1 MSKPQAL
8 SLLSILEGLAYPLQ
22 QYYKHITEY
31 TAVKIDPLK
40 TSPMVAGKLRIILVI
55 LLTYSTIASVTAPL
69 VAILDLNTALYIITS
84 SIILYVI
91 AETLPIIWR
100 SVEGSGVDSEIP
112 ALLLYL
118 IPYMG
123 NPKYLADVLEDV
135 PEDVFKWTR
144 HEASKLRML
153 SRLGLDPVSSLR
165 KLQELTPSRRLR
177 IVLSEYLNLQAIGA
191 TRASIALRITSRAL
205 DAIRDSWA
213 NYSQIGKLGVEATVT
228 SLVAIGALLPLA
240 GGDSAL
246 YVVVL
251 PVVAVIV
258 TGVALLLMRPRI
270 GDSPRKWYIPLI
282 ALSGIALSVILIT
295 LGYKY
300 TAIFPAAISSLIG
313 ELSYV
318 KIKQSEEQALINL
331 RVAGEKARYGQDYM
345 GALEEAKAVGE
356 GIVEAVIRASRIAGS
371 IGLGEALSDLARILD
386 EAYSIRRRVW
396 IESILL
402 EAISII
408 APIIALVTL
417 EKAVSF
423 IGSTVALLGGVT
435 GPSIDPSTLMIL
447 APITPLAASIYR
459 RGINFTATSSLIA
472 LVLVLLVV

>member
-1 MSKPQAL
+1 MSKPQVTG
-8 SLLSILEGLAYPLQ
+8 LLSILEGLAYPLE

-31 TAVKIDPLK
+31 TAIKIDPLK
-40 TSPMVAGKLRIILVI
+40 TSPMIAGKLRIILVV
-55 LLTYSTIASVTAPL
+55 LLTYSTIASVTAPIIAL
-69 VAILDLNTALYIITS
+69 LDLNTALYITATS
-84 SIILYVI
+84 LLFYVI
-91 AETLPIIWR
+91 AEALPLIWR
-100 SVEGSGVDSEIP
+100 SIEGSGIDSEIP

-118 IPYMG
+118 IPYMS

-135 PEDVFKWTR
+135 PGDVFKWTR

-153 SRLGLDPVSSLR
+153 TRLGLDPVSSLR

-177 IVLSEYLNLQAIGA
+177 IILSEYLNLQAIGA

-246 YVVVL
+246 FVVVL

-258 TGVALLLMRPRI
+258 TGIALLLMRPRI
-270 GDSPRKWYIPLI
+270 GDTPRKRHIPLI
-282 ALSGIALSVILIT
+282 TLTGIALGVIMIT

-300 TAIFPAAISSLIG
+300 IAIVPVALSSILG
-313 ELSYV
+313 ELSYI

-345 GALEEAKAVGE
+345 EALEEARAVGE

-417 EKAVSF
+417 EKAVAF
-423 IGSTVALLGGVT
+423 IGSTAALLGGIT
-435 GPSIDPSTLMIL
+435 GPSIDPGTLMVL
-447 APITPLAASIYR
+447 APVTPLAASIYR
-459 RGINFTATSSLIA
+459 RGLNFTATSSLIA

>member
-1 MSKPQAL
+1 MSKQQVTG
-8 SLLSILEGLAYPLQ
+8 LLSILEGLAYPLE

-31 TAVKIDPLK
+31 TAIKIDPLK
-40 TSPMVAGKLRIILVI
+40 TSPMSAGKLRIILVV
-55 LLTYSTIASVTAPL
+55 LLTYSTIASVTAPIIAL
-69 VAILDLNTALYIITS
+69 LDLNTALYITAIS
-84 SIILYVI
+84 LLFYVI
-91 AETLPIIWR
+91 AEALPLIWR
-100 SVEGSGVDSEIP
+100 SIEGSGIDSEIP

-118 IPYMG
+118 IPYMS

-135 PEDVFKWTR
+135 PGDVFKWTR

-153 SRLGLDPVSSLR
+153 TRLGLDPVSSLR

-177 IVLSEYLNLQAIGA
+177 IILSEYLNLQAIGA

-246 YVVVL
+246 FVVVL

-258 TGVALLLMRPRI
+258 TGIALLLMRPRI
-270 GDSPRKWYIPLI
+270 GDTPRKRHIPLI
-282 ALSGIALSVILIT
+282 TLTGIALGVIMIT

-300 TAIFPAAISSLIG
+300 IAIVPVALSSILG
-313 ELSYV
+313 ELSYI

-345 GALEEAKAVGE
+345 EALEEARAVGE

-423 IGSTVALLGGVT
+423 IGSTAALLGGIT
-435 GPSIDPSTLMIL
+435 GPSIDPGTLMVL
-447 APITPLAASIYR
+447 APVTPLAASIYR
-459 RGINFTATSSLIA
+459 RGLNFTATSSLIA

>member
-1 MSKPQAL
+1 MSKPQAAG
-8 SLLSILEGLAYPLQ
+8 LLSILEGLAYPLQ

-40 TSPMVAGKLRIILVI
+40 TSPIVAGKLRIILVI
-55 LLTYSTIASVTAPL
+55 LLTYSTIASITAPI
-69 VAILDLNTALYIITS
+69 VALLDLNTALYITTS
-84 SIILYVI
+84 SLLIYVLS
-91 AETLPIIWR
+91 ESLPIMWR
-100 SVEGSGVDSEIP
+100 SIEGSGVDSEIP

-123 NPKYLADVLEDV
+123 NPKYLADVLKDV

-144 HEASKLRML
+144 HEASRLRML
-153 SRLGLDPVSSLR
+153 SRLGSDPVSSLR

-177 IVLSEYLNLQAIGA
+177 LILAEYLNLQAIGA
-191 TRASIALRITSRAL
+191 TRTSIALRITSRAL

-228 SLVAIGALLPLA
+228 SLVAIGALLPLT

-246 YVVVL
+246 LVVVL

-258 TGVALLLMRPRI
+258 TGIALLLMRPRI

-295 LGYKY
+295 LGYMY
-300 TAIFPAAISSLIG
+300 TAIVPVAISSFLG
-313 ELSYV
+313 ELSYI

-345 GALEEAKAVGE
+345 ETLEEARAVGE

-386 EAYSIRRRVW
+386 EAYSIRKRVW
-396 IESILL
+396 IESLLL

-408 APIIALVTL
+408 SPIIALVTL

-423 IGSTVALLGGVT
+423 IGSTVALLGGIA
-435 GPSIDPSTLMIL
+435 GPSIDPSTLMVL
-447 APITPLAASIYR
+447 TPVTPLAASIYR
-459 RGINFTATSSLIA
+459 RGLNFTATSPLIA